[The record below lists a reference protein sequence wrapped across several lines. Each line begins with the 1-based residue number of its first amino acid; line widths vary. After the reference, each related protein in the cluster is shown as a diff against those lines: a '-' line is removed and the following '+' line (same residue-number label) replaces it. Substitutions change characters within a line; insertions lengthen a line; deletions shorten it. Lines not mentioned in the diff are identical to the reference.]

1 MSSEVR
7 KAGKQEII
15 SIKVIAHLVIYS
27 KILLLSAYYMLGLAE
42 FGTKF
47 VPIHQAQMEELSN
60 EVSFL

>member
-15 SIKVIAHLVIYS
+15 SIKVIAHLVIYT
-27 KILLLSAYYMLGLAE
+27 KILLLSTYYMSGLAE
-42 FGTKF
+42 FGTKLI
-47 VPIHQAQMEELSN
+47 PIHQMEELSN